1 MEEAAS
7 DEEQPLEPV
16 VEEVVLYEE
25 EVQVPEE
32 PDLELNPE
40 PVPAEV
46 AGDDDFWGFSTS
58 KKDKKKKKKKK
69 SHGVFNYEEPVMA
82 VDLSEAPPPEA
93 EPEPVI
99 EAAPLD
105 DPWAIPARP
114 KKKKKAAVSWDE

>member
-46 AGDDDFWGFSTS
+46 AGDDDFWVPPIS
-58 KKDKKKKKKKK
+58 KKDKKKKKK
-69 SHGVFNYEEPVMA
+69 SQGVFNWEEPAMPA
-82 VDLSEAPPPEA
+82 DLSEAPPPEA
-93 EPEPVI
+93 QPEPVI
-99 EAAPLD
+99 EAAPPD
-105 DPWAIPARP
+105 DDWAVPAKP
-114 KKKKKAAVSWDE
+114 KKKKKSTFNWDE